1 MAASTSSSSVSI
13 MNQPLLLLSNMS
25 NIMTVKLDNTNYVV
39 WKHQIKMVLETYSL
53 FELLED
59 PQLIPEKFL

>member
-1 MAASTSSSSVSI
+1 